1 MLWERDRWADPPWL
15 ADRST
20 PVPMASFSSSSS
32 SSSSPSSSS
41 ELASALGGCWVT
53 MGGMAGADFFRS
65 LPVVEAPVAAV
76 LTYGSDV
83 LSVME
88 KYAVLEES
96 IEGKSL

>member
-1 MLWERDRWADPPWL
+1 
-15 ADRST
+15 
-20 PVPMASFSSSSS
+20 
-32 SSSSPSSSS
+32 
-41 ELASALGGCWVT
+41 